1 MQKKDLE
8 TFCPASPQQ
17 WSHWLQEHHA
27 KKQSIWLIYYK
38 KKTNLPTITWRE
50 AVDEA
55 LCYGWI
61 DGTKRS
67 IDDEKFMQFFSKRKP
82 GSSWSKIN
90 KGKVQQLIEQGRMTQ
105 AGLDSIETAKQNGS
119 WGILDDVEALKIPK
133 DLEKAFKA
141 KPGSKAFFLS
151 LSKSVRKAML
161 QGLVFARRKETR
173 QKRIVQIVALAD
185 QKLKPK

>member
-8 TFCPASPQQ
+8 TFCPANPQQ
-17 WSHWLQEHHA
+17 WRHWLQQHHA

-38 KKTNLPTITWRE
+38 KKTNVPTITWSE

-90 KGKVQQLIEQGRMTQ
+90 KEKVQQLIE
-105 AGLDSIETAKQNGS
+105 
-119 WGILDDVEALKIPK
+119 
-133 DLEKAFKA
+133 
-141 KPGSKAFFLS
+141 
-151 LSKSVRKAML
+151 
-161 QGLVFARRKETR
+161 
-173 QKRIVQIVALAD
+173 
-185 QKLKPK
+185 